1 MQEIIHN
8 QVSWLTFLI
17 ISLLLIIIL
26 QVANFAVRY
35 LYNFMLFGR
44 IRIPVADQ
52 AKKGLVVFEPI
63 VFILIAALFVSI
75 HPLFNGMAV
84 LLFCAVT
91 FLQIRDYLSGRIILY
106 TSTIMNDKKIITGKF
121 SGSVV
126 KIGKMGMHIST
137 PEGVLYLN
145 HYRIITEG
153 FTLSAGEELGEYCQ
167 LAITQKSG
175 DLKTQDVIKKLNE
188 ILVTLPFVNWKFKPK
203 ISAGN
208 QVSGEIEIKILLHE
222 KVAPDEVFRFFT
234 EAGYQCVIRKS

>member
-1 MQEIIHN
+1 MEEILHN

-17 ISLLLIIIL
+17 ISILLLIVL

-44 IRIPVADQ
+44 IRIPVADL
-52 AKKGLVVFEPI
+52 AKKGLVILEPV
-63 VFILIAALFVSI
+63 VFIFIIGLFISI
-75 HPLFNGMAV
+75 HPLINGLGI

-91 FLQIRDYLSGRIILY
+91 FLQLRDYLSGRIILY
-106 TSTIMNDKKIITGKF
+106 TSTIMNDKKISTGKF
-121 SGSVV
+121 IGSVV

-137 PEGVLYLN
+137 TEGVLYLN

-167 LAITQKSG
+167 IAISQKSG
-175 DLKTQDVIKKLNE
+175 ESKTPDLIKKLNE
-188 ILVTLPFVNWKFKPK
+188 IMVTLPFVNWKYKPK
-203 ISAGN
+203 ISASN
-208 QVSGEIEIKILLHE
+208 EVPGEIEIKMLLHE
-222 KVAPDEVFRFFT
+222 KVASDEVFRFFV

>member
-1 MQEIIHN
+1 MEEILHN
-8 QVSWLTFLI
+8 QVSWITFLI
-17 ISLLLIIIL
+17 ISFLLLIIL
-26 QVANFAVRY
+26 QVANFGVRY

-44 IRIPVADQ
+44 IRIPVADL
-52 AKKGLVVFEPI
+52 AKKGLVILEPI
-63 VFILIAALFVSI
+63 IFICILGLFVSI
-75 HPLFNGMAV
+75 HPLINGMAV

-91 FLQIRDYLSGRIILY
+91 FIQIRDYLSGRIILY
-106 TSTIMNDKKIITGKF
+106 TSTIMNDKKISTGKF

-167 LAITQKSG
+167 ITISKKSG
-175 DLKTQDVIKKLNE
+175 ETKTQDVMKRLNE
-188 ILVTLPFVNWKFKPK
+188 ILVTLPFVNWKYKPK
-203 ISAGN
+203 ITTSH
-208 QVSGEIEIKILLHE
+208 QVAGEIEIKMLLHE
-222 KVAPDEVFRFFT
+222 KVTSEEVFRFFV